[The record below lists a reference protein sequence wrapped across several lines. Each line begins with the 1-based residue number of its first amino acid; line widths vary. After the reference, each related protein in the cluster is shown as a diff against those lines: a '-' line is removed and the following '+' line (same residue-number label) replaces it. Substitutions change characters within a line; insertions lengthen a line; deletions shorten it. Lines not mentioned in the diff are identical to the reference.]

1 MNWLGAGNATSAFT
15 VTVILVLGV
24 GALLLWYSP
33 DDAIPEGAEEV
44 PPPGQSVGFGESNP
58 PEPAVVS
65 APHTSGEQE
74 IGPPPVSLES
84 DHDQWN
90 DGDVI
95 DTGPFIDADD
105 DAGDYS
111 FSPVSEVGEYLD
123 PDAE

>member
-1 MNWLGAGNATSAFT
+1 MTLLRAGIASAFT
-15 VTVILVLGV
+15 VTIILVLGV
-24 GALLLWYSP
+24 GALALWYSP
-33 DDAIPEGAEEV
+33 DDVIPEGVEEV
-44 PPPGQSVGFGESNP
+44 TPPGQSVGLGDSNP
-58 PEPAVVS
+58 PDPAVVS

-74 IGPPPVSLES
+74 IGPPRVSLES
-84 DHDQWN
+84 DRGQWN

-95 DTGPFIDADD
+95 DIGPFIDADD